1 MNNIP
6 YVYYNLTN
14 LTSAGND
21 TTILTFVSEV
31 NTMMNGVPALLML
44 IAINIILVM
53 ALIGKGFDPF
63 KVFASTSFAM
73 VILAVILYPMS
84 LISGFTLIL
93 FCVLSPISIFV
104 LWVFGDKAV

>member
-1 MNNIP
+1 MT

-14 LTSAGND
+14 ISSGGND
-21 TTILTFVSEV
+21 TTILTFVGGV
-31 NTMMNGVPALLML
+31 NDILNGVPALLML
-44 IAINIILVM
+44 IAIYIVLIL

-73 VILAVILYPMS
+73 VLLAIILYPMN

-93 FCVLSPISIFV
+93 FAVLSPISIFI
-104 LWVFGDKAV
+104 LWVWGGKTI